1 MSERRGIAGIQL
13 WVVLA
18 AAGLLSFV
26 FLYDKAFPTAS
37 VDLKVTR
44 EQAQARA
51 ADYLQARGF
60 ELGGY
65 EQVTVFGSD
74 DAAAVYLEKTQG
86 MERANE
92 LMREEV
98 PVWFWVCRWFKPL
111 EKEEYRVVVSPAGEV
126 IGFRQELEEE
136 RAGAKL
142 TPAVAQAMA
151 EEFLSEVAGV
161 RLEEYELVDSASEQE
176 KNRTDHSF
184 VWKKKGFQV
193 GEGELRLRVGVW
205 GDYVGNLRHFFKVP
219 ETFER
224 EFQRESAQGTLLG
237 IISLGFTVIFFVLAL
252 VVFVQRYKAGDVRW
266 RFALAFAIL
275 LLVLTLGAAVNS
287 LPLLKSSYP
296 TSQNYGVYLGVV
308 VVVAVVVSLLY
319 GVFILLTGA
328 SGEALTREMRV
339 ESVRPLHELIAGRV
353 ATPQFARAAGLGYLA
368 AFVLVG
374 YFTAFYFIG
383 RRFFG
388 VWLPAESPYS
398 NMLNTSLPFLFPLLV
413 GFMAAISEEF
423 TYRFFAIPFLRK
435 YVKNVFLALL
445 IPAVIWGFAHS
456 TYPVFPVYVR
466 GIEVTLVGLL
476 FGYLYLRY
484 DILTCIVA
492 HYAVDALF
500 VGLPLLRSEN
510 SYFLVSGVVVAF
522 LGLLPLIP
530 ALVVWLR
537 GKPEAPAMPA
547 G

>member
-1 MSERRGIAGIQL
+1 MSAHTKIPGILL
-13 WVVLA
+13 WVLLA
-18 AAGLLSFV
+18 AAGLLAFV

-44 EQAQARA
+44 AQAQARA
-51 ADYLQARGF
+51 ADYLKARGF
-60 ELGGY
+60 ELSGY
-65 EQVTVFGSD
+65 QQVTVFDSD
-74 DAAAVYLEKTQG
+74 AAAAVYLEKTQG
-86 MERANE
+86 MERANA
-92 LMREEV
+92 LMRAEV
-98 PVWFWVCRWFKPL
+98 PVWFWACRWFKPL
-111 EKEEYRVVVSPAGEV
+111 EKEEYRVLVSPAGEV
-126 IGFRQELEEE
+126 TGFRQDLEEE

-142 TPAVAQAMA
+142 APEAAQAMA
-151 EEFLSEVAGV
+151 EKFLSAVAGV
-161 RLEEYELVDSASEQE
+161 RLEEYELVDSASEQQ

-184 VWKKKGFQV
+184 VWKKKGFAV

-205 GDYVGNLRHFFKVP
+205 GDYVGNFRHFFKVP
-219 ETFER
+219 EKFARDYE
-224 EFQRESAQGTLLG
+224 RESAQGTLLG
-237 IISLGFTVIFFVLAL
+237 ILSVVFTIIFLVLAL
-252 VVFVQRYKAGDVRW
+252 VVFMQRYKAGDVRW
-266 RFALAFAIL
+266 RFAVAFAVV
-275 LLVLTLGAAVNS
+275 LLVLMLAGAVNS
-287 LPLLKSSYP
+287 FPLLKSQYP

-308 VVVAVVVSLLY
+308 VAAVVLVSVLY
-319 GVFILLTGA
+319 GLFILLTGA
-328 SGEALTREMRV
+328 SGEALTREMRL
-339 ESVRPLHELIAGRV
+339 ESVQPLHELLAGRV
-353 ATPQFARAAGLGYLA
+353 ATPAFARAAGLGYLA
-368 AFVLVG
+368 AFVMVG
-374 YFTAFYFIG
+374 YFTVFYFVG

-413 GFMAAISEEF
+413 GFTAAVSEEF

-435 YVKNVFLALL
+435 YVKNIFLAVL
-445 IPAVIWGFAHS
+445 IPAAIWGFAHS

-476 FGYLYLRY
+476 FGWLYLRY

-510 SYFLVSGVVVAF
+510 TYFRVSGVIVAF

-537 GKPEAPAMPA
+537 RKPQMQ
-547 G
+547 